1 MRMAFCK
8 EDCNTILT
16 EYSRVMKEIVEIQD
30 SKIKINN
37 SVEVIV
43 RHRFYCTMVDGK
55 IINAVCKNAATSRCP
70 VCLAG
75 PKTLNNLPSQTN
87 ADVLKFGIS
96 PLHAKINSMEF
107 LLRCSYKLAST
118 KEEQE
123 TKKKII
129 QKQFKEKTGL
139 NIGKPKPGFGI
150 SHDGNTARRFFQN
163 SKVTSEII
171 GIELPI
177 IERFSNVLA
186 AISCNRII
194 SPESYENYARET
206 AELFHKTYP
215 QFTFSPTVHKI
226 LYHGH
231 EYMKQFPFIPVGALS
246 EEPQEARNKDFKRYR
261 TDFSRKISRKD
272 TLEDIFN
279 RFMLTSDP
287 LFFFLFKKFQ
297 LSSKTTKKDENV
309 HLPLDFLNEETSV
322 NNAMMG
328 VGYDMSS
335 DEDNSTSNDED
346 DEITN
351 EFEDG
356 VF

>member
-1 MRMAFCK
+1 
-8 EDCNTILT
+8 
-16 EYSRVMKEIVEIQD
+16 
-30 SKIKINN
+30 
-37 SVEVIV
+37 
-43 RHRFYCTMVDGK
+43 
-55 IINAVCKNAATSRCP
+55 
-70 VCLAG
+70 
-75 PKTLNNLPSQTN
+75 
-87 ADVLKFGIS
+87 
-96 PLHAKINSMEF
+96 
-107 LLRCSYKLAST
+107 
-118 KEEQE
+118 
-123 TKKKII
+123 
-129 QKQFKEKTGL
+129 
-139 NIGKPKPGFGI
+139 
-150 SHDGNTARRFFQN
+150 
-163 SKVTSEII
+163 
-171 GIELPI
+171 
-177 IERFSNVLA
+177 
-186 AISCNRII
+186 
-194 SPESYENYARET
+194 
-206 AELFHKTYP
+206 
-215 QFTFSPTVHKI
+215 
-226 LYHGH
+226 
-231 EYMKQFPFIPVGALS
+231 MKQFPFIPVGNISYKTLIPNNNYFFNLGALS

-309 HLPLDFLNEETSV
+309 HLPLDFLNKETSV